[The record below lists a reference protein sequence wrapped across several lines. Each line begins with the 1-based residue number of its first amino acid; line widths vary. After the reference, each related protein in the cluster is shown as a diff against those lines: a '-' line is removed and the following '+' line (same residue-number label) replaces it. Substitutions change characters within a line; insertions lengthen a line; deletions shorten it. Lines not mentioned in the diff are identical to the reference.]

1 MRISSHRPIL
11 LYLLSSSRLES
22 LITSHKPLSTQ
33 AQQGSRAL
41 LSTLQSSSSPLH
53 LHLHLCWGHFPSLVL
68 WPCHM
73 TLLNISTFCPL
84 TSPVPPFSRPALL
97 ILTFKPPFL
106 TCSPIIM
113 SSLTGILVNVY
124 SLYIRVKFP
133 PWSLLQVCR
142 LNLLI
147 RIYNLIGSCTQKHP
161 SSERVLMCKVPSTD
175 WRGQGCCPLWSVTGL
190 SWGDTSQALT
200 PYTGPLFPHAE
211 RLASVISLAI
221 SKLMSSPRQWI

>member
-41 LSTLQSSSSPLH
+41 LSTLQSSSPP

-68 WPCHM
+68 RPCHM

-84 TSPVPPFSRPALL
+84 TSPVSPFSRPALL

-106 TCSPIIM
+106 TWSPIIM

-133 PWSLLQVCR
+133 LWSLLQVCR

-147 RIYNLIGSCTQKHP
+147 RIYNLIDSCTQKPP
-161 SSERVLMCKVPSTD
+161 SSERVLMCKVPSKD
-175 WRGQGCCPLWSVTGL
+175 
-190 SWGDTSQALT
+190 
-200 PYTGPLFPHAE
+200 
-211 RLASVISLAI
+211 
-221 SKLMSSPRQWI
+221 